1 MEIKYTMLNF
11 DEFIEKD
18 EIEKIEKLK
27 EFWRLKENILVG
39 KIAPLKNE
47 DQKYRFIEDIK
58 DIQGNYIEHPFIE
71 YKNISAYCGDSD
83 NKERNKFIKSL
94 NPLVSR

>member
-1 MEIKYTMLNF
+1 MLNF

-71 YKNISAYCGDSD
+71 YKNRIWTSK
-83 NKERNKFIKSL
+83 KELKY
-94 NPLVSR
+94 